1 MIINIFS
8 TKIIETNGNSE
19 DNLRYLVEIKVI
31 TNYNVQ

>member
-8 TKIIETNGNSE
+8 TKNIETNGNSE
-19 DNLRYLVEIKVI
+19 DSLRYLVEIKVI